1 MSARFVRPFLM
12 MLAVCLFTVMALAD
26 DLHFKKN
33 ISVAGNPVS
42 SSETWV
48 KGARERTVISTPTG
62 NTISL
67 HQCDLKRT
75 LTINDQAQTYLSV
88 TDPQDDSAAKAA
100 AMFGAPPAGPTSGGT
115 IRQTVTVTDTGE
127 RKQISGVTA
136 RHMKMTVSV
145 EPSPTACTQTKQKFE
160 IDGWYADIKE
170 QTSCGLSVPPVPQ
183 EGSCSDRLVVIRKG
197 TGKPGYPLAQSI
209 TIHNEDSTT
218 TKLEISAS
226 DIDKQSLSADLFD
239 VPAGYR
245 EVKSMAELYGAP
257 QAAAANSFAPPTQAA
272 SNTAPSGAQFGGAMN
287 QGLANQAV
295 MAQAQQM
302 GAMQH
307 GMGAQFQGGMPGMA
321 GMQGQS
327 AGAAVPLPQALG
339 PKAPGKIRIGIAPA
353 QAQLGQGNNAQ
364 ADYATPIRNAIVYMM
379 NGPAVEVA
387 ALDARIPLQLQ
398 AEAQQKQCDF
408 ILLSS
413 VTVQHGGG
421 KFGKFMKVGSM
432 ASSVTPVGM
441 MAHSVGAMAA
451 SQAAAQAA
459 AMTAQQQAVSQLSQ
473 FNGQIKSKDDV
484 TVDYQLYPSGQAQP
498 KLQNSLKGKAK
509 SDGEDVLTPL
519 IQQAATAILTDV
531 TNK

>member
-1 MSARFVRPFLM
+1 MPALRRSGFIAAFAS
-12 MLAVCLFTVMALAD
+12 LAFTLAAPAQ
-26 DLHFKKN
+26 DLHFKRN
-33 ISVAGNPVS
+33 ISVGGNSAS
-42 SSETWV
+42 SSEVWV
-48 KGARERTVISTPTG
+48 KGARERTVTSTPAG
-62 NTISL
+62 NTITL

-75 LTINDQAQTYLSV
+75 VTINDQAQTYMSLA
-88 TDPQDDSAAKAA
+88 DPQDDSAAKAA
-100 AMFGAPPAGPTSGGT
+100 AMFGAPSAGPTSAGT
-115 IRQTVTVTDTGE
+115 IRQIVTVTDTGE
-127 RKQISGVTA
+127 RKQISGYNA
-136 RHMKMTVSV
+136 RHLKMTVSV
-145 EPSPTACTQTKQKFE
+145 EPSANACTQTKQKFE
-160 IDGWYADIKE
+160 IDGWYADIKDHS
-170 QTSCGLSVPPVPQ
+170 SCGVSVPPVQQ
-183 EGSCSDRLVVIRKG
+183 EGTCSDRLVVIHKG
-197 TGKPGYPLAQSI
+197 TGKPGYPLTQSI
-209 TIHNEDSTT
+209 NMHNEDSTT
-218 TKLEISAS
+218 TRIEINAS
-226 DIDKQSLSADLFD
+226 DLDKQALSADLFD

-245 EVKSMAELYGAP
+245 EVKSMAELYSAP
-257 QAAAANSFAPPTQAA
+257 QAAVASSFASPVQPAT
-272 SNTAPSGAQFGGAMN
+272 NTAPSGAQFGGMN
-287 QGLANQAV
+287 PGFANQAM

-302 GAMQH
+302 GAIQP
-307 GMGAQFQGGMPGMA
+307 GVRAQFQGGASAMP
-321 GMQGQS
+321 GMQGQA
-327 AGAAVPLPQALG
+327 AGSAVPLPQALG

-379 NGPAVEVA
+379 NGPAVEIA
-387 ALDARIPLQLQ
+387 ALDARIPIQLQ
-398 AEAQQKQCDF
+398 AEAQQKQCDY

-484 TVDYQLYPSGQAQP
+484 TVDYQLYPTGQAQP

-519 IQQAATAILTDV
+519 IQQTATAILTDV
-531 TNK
+531 TKK

>member
-1 MSARFVRPFLM
+1 MSALRRSGFIAV
-12 MLAVCLFTVMALAD
+12 LASLAFALAAPAE
-26 DLHFKKN
+26 DLHFKRN
-33 ISVAGNPVS
+33 VSLGGNSVS
-42 SSETWV
+42 SSEVWM
-48 KGARERTVISTPTG
+48 KGARERTAISSPAG

-88 TDPQDDSAAKAA
+88 ADPHDDSAAKAA
-100 AMFGAPPAGPTSGGT
+100 AMFGAPSAAPATGGT
-115 IRQTVTVTDTGE
+115 IRQTVTLTDTGE
-127 RKQISGVTA
+127 RKQISGYNA
-136 RHMKMTVSV
+136 RHLKMTVSV
-145 EPSPTACTQTKQKFE
+145 EPSANACTQTKQKFE
-160 IDGWYADIKE
+160 IDGWYADIKD
-170 QTSCGLSVPPVPQ
+170 QSSCGVSVPPVQQ
-183 EGSCSDRLVVIRKG
+183 EGTCSDRLVVIHKG
-197 TGKPGYPLAQSI
+197 TGKPGYPLTQSI
-209 TIHNEDSTT
+209 TMHNEDSTT
-218 TKLEISAS
+218 TKIEISAY
-226 DIDKQSLSADLFD
+226 DIDKQALSADLFD
-239 VPAGYR
+239 VPASYR

-257 QAAAANSFAPPTQAA
+257 QAAVANSFAPPVQPGANAA
-272 SNTAPSGAQFGGAMN
+272 TSGAQFGGAMN
-287 QGLANQAV
+287 QGFANQAM

-302 GAMQH
+302 GAMQP
-307 GMGAQFQGGMPGMA
+307 GGMPGMQ
-321 GMQGQS
+321 GMQGQATGS
-327 AGAAVPLPQALG
+327 AVPLPQALG
-339 PKAPGKIRIGIAPA
+339 PKAPGRIRIGIAPA

-398 AEAQQKQCDF
+398 AEAQQKQCDY

-421 KFGKFMKVGSM
+421 KFGKFMKAGNM
-432 ASSVTPVGM
+432 ATNMNPMVMMTKSV
-441 MAHSVGAMAA
+441 SAMAA

-484 TVDYQLYPSGQAQP
+484 TVDYQLYPTGQAQP

-519 IQQAATAILTDV
+519 IQQTATAILTDV
-531 TNK
+531 TKK

>member
-1 MSARFVRPFLM
+1 MSTRFVRQSLM
-12 MLAVCLFTVMALAD
+12 MFAVWSFTVMALAD

-48 KGARERTVISTPTG
+48 KGARERTVISTPAG

-75 LTINDQAQTYLSV
+75 VTINDQAQTYISV
-88 TDPQDDSAAKAA
+88 ADPQDDAATKAA
-100 AMFGAPPAGPTSGGT
+100 AMFGAPSAAKTSGGT
-115 IRQTVTVTDTGE
+115 IRQTVTLIDTGE
-127 RKQISGVTA
+127 RKQISGYTA
-136 RHMKMTVSV
+136 RHLKMTVSV

-170 QTSCGLSVPPVPQ
+170 QTSCGLSVPPVQ
-183 EGSCSDRLVVIRKG
+183 QDGTCSDRLVVIHKG
-197 TGKPGYPLAQSI
+197 TGKPGYPLTQSI
-209 TIHNEDSTT
+209 TIHNEDATA
-218 TKLEISAS
+218 TKLEINAS
-226 DIDKQSLSADLFD
+226 DIDKQALSADLFD
-239 VPAGYR
+239 VPTSYR

-257 QAAAANSFAPPTQAA
+257 QGAVANSFAPPVQPGANAT
-272 SNTAPSGAQFGGAMN
+272 TSGAQFGGAMN
-287 QGLANQAV
+287 QGFANQAM

-307 GMGAQFQGGMPGMA
+307 GMGAQFQGGMA
-321 GMQGQS
+321 GMQGQ
-327 AGAAVPLPQALG
+327 APGAAVPLPQALG

-387 ALDARIPLQLQ
+387 ALDARIPIQLQ
-398 AEAQQKQCDF
+398 AEAQQKQCDY

-421 KFGKFMKVGSM
+421 RFGKFMKVGSM

-484 TVDYQLYPSGQAQP
+484 TVDYQLYPTGQPQP

-519 IQQAATAILTDV
+519 IQQTATAILTDV
-531 TNK
+531 TKK